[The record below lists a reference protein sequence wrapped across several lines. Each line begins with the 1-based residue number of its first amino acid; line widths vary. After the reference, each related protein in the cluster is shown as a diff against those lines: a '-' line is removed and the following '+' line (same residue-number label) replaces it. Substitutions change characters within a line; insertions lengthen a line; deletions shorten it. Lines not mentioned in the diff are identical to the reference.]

1 MENLK
6 NGKKVKVTI
15 KADTS
20 TLSVGLSECVS
31 KTEIMPTSGYRV
43 GTKNI
48 PALFWNPMLSTS
60 GKREIRGR
68 KENGN
73 DGKDGKSN

>member
-1 MENLK
+1 M
-6 NGKKVKVTI
+6 
-15 KADTS
+15 KAGTAI
-20 TLSVGLSECVS
+20 LSGGSSECVLE
-31 KTEIMPTSGYRV
+31 TETMPTNGYKV

-48 PALFWNPMLSTS
+48 PALFWNPMLSIN
-60 GKREIRGR
+60 GKKETKER